1 MNRRVWTMPLWLEVT
16 LSLLIAFAAASA
28 VSILILRASD
38 EQRLTRLGTGFF
50 AERTASVVSAVL
62 TLEPSMRAQVV
73 ERLSSATMEFELST
87 SPRVPE
93 GAERAVQV
101 EAAVRNWLK
110 QSKLA
115 APLVERLN
123 TRLRAI
129 YFGDGPGT
137 EATSFDEQP
146 EAVTHTIVTPHR
158 GILISI
164 PDDGTGWVNIKIES
178 MRPRASHTALLWSI
192 AVNVLAFVLVAL
204 WISWRFASPLQRLG
218 DAATA
223 LRQGNLKANVS
234 ETGPEPVREAAR
246 AFNQMALQVSATLK
260 SQQVLM
266 AAVAHD
272 LRTPISV
279 VRFRAEMVQ
288 DQELRS
294 KLISTIDEMQGMTS
308 AVLDAVRPEDVGEQ
322 PRLVD
327 VSALTESICVDLRD
341 AGKDVAVQSMAADAT
356 GICRETQIRRAIR
369 NLIDNAL
376 RYGTRARVSVEADV
390 DRVRVVIDDDGPG
403 ISAAELERVFEPFT
417 RLENSRSKETGG
429 FGLGLPI
436 ARLAAKNHG
445 GDVTLENLPG
455 KGLRAVLS
463 LLRD

>member
-1 MNRRVWTMPLWLEVT
+1 
-16 LSLLIAFAAASA
+16 
-28 VSILILRASD
+28 
-38 EQRLTRLGTGFF
+38 
-50 AERTASVVSAVL
+50 
-62 TLEPSMRAQVV
+62 
-73 ERLSSATMEFELST
+73 
-87 SPRVPE
+87 
-93 GAERAVQV
+93 
-101 EAAVRNWLK
+101 
-110 QSKLA
+110 
-115 APLVERLN
+115 
-123 TRLRAI
+123 
-129 YFGDGPGT
+129 
-137 EATSFDEQP
+137 
-146 EAVTHTIVTPHR
+146 
-158 GILISI
+158 
-164 PDDGTGWVNIKIES
+164 
-178 MRPRASHTALLWSI
+178 
-192 AVNVLAFVLVAL
+192 
-204 WISWRFASPLQRLG
+204 
-218 DAATA
+218 
-223 LRQGNLKANVS
+223 
-234 ETGPEPVREAAR
+234 
-246 AFNQMALQVSATLK
+246 MALQVSATLK

-327 VSALTESICVDLRD
+327 VSALAESICVDLRD

-376 RYGTRARVSVEADV
+376 RYGTRARVSVEADA